1 MPAPVV
7 QLAAMGEEEVSRHGG
22 TLDPVIQVSAYQAQG
37 QQLARPF
44 LSRPSVQQDAVVSP
58 GAKLE
63 PDDVSG
69 NDMICDVIFFLFFY
83 NHLNQRLDFLVL
95 NVN

>member
-1 MPAPVV
+1 MPVPVV

-22 TLDPVIQVSAYQAQG
+22 TLDLVIQVSAHQAQG

-69 NDMICDVIFFLFFY
+69 NDVIRDVILFSFLF
-83 NHLNQRLDFLVL
+83 LTI
-95 NVN
+95 

>member
-22 TLDPVIQVSAYQAQG
+22 TLDLVIQVSAHKAQG

-44 LSRPSVQQDAVVSP
+44 LSRTSVQQDAVVSP

-69 NDMICDVIFFLFFY
+69 NDVICDVIFFSFLF
-83 NHLNQRLDFLVL
+83 
-95 NVN
+95 